1 MFRYI
6 NMPKLV
12 ATYLHEFNT
21 NTSGVVS
28 NLYKFIFCLCLPFV
42 STTFRRARLNA
53 LAIAECT
60 VSADQI
66 SRVLNKLT
74 GAEILSMVGGEDY
87 MVAYEYESGS
97 ESNFCYTTNAE
108 GVPYRDPANSVYM
121 TIRLNDAERDD
132 VDSYLSLLVPF
143 YVQTIITYIS

>member
-21 NTSGVVS
+21 NASGIVS

-60 VSADQI
+60 NSGEQI
-66 SRVLNKLT
+66 KRVVYKIT
-74 GAEILSMVGGEDY
+74 GAEITFIANDTDYEAPFLGGYSSDGFIY
-87 MVAYEYESGS
+87 NGVSPTVVPFGSPTNLIVANVSLNNASRQEVESVL
-97 ESNFCYTTNAE
+97 Y
-108 GVPYRDPANSVYM
+108 
-121 TIRLNDAERDD
+121 
-132 VDSYLSLLVPF
+132 LLVPF
-143 YVQTIITYIS
+143 YVKLKLNYV